1 MPMSGRWV
9 PEYFCTHLY
18 MADIA
23 DDHHSAFPITLV
35 GNQTADL
42 ARFRDNLQAVLA
54 RPIDQFCSLCRRSSP
69 EVCRKRILHRTGV
82 DVGQEILI
90 AARL

>member
-1 MPMSGRWV
+1 
-9 PEYFCTHLY
+9 
-18 MADIA
+18 MADVAA
-23 DDHHSAFPITLV
+23 DHNLVFPIILV

-54 RPIDQFCSLCRRSSP
+54 RAIDQFCSLCRRSSP
-69 EVCRKRILHRTGV
+69 EVCRKRNLHRTGV

-90 AARL
+90 AARR

>member
-1 MPMSGRWV
+1 
-9 PEYFCTHLY
+9 
-18 MADIA
+18 
-23 DDHHSAFPITLV
+23 
-35 GNQTADL
+35 L

-54 RPIDQFCSLCRRSSP
+54 RAIDQFCSLCRRSSP

-90 AARL
+90 AARR